1 MTKPVPTLV
10 TLAVA
15 ALFYGFPVAAQLAQ
29 PNGSGVAWGHIH
41 LNVTD
46 LDRHAQIWVQH
57 FGGVQVDLDLVS
69 TIRLPATIIMLNE
82 RAPTGGTQGSGIDH
96 FGFSVPDLASFLER
110 WRTSGLEVANEFEG
124 AGGVPQAYVTMPDGI
139 RIELQEVPT
148 LGVPAEPY
156 HVHLYTGDGAEE
168 QRDWYADLFSMEP
181 RRRGTIPYTAD
192 VPGINVSFTDAPDGV
207 AATRGRAIDH
217 IGFEINGLESFVK
230 DLEARGVVFD
240 VPYRV
245 IEELGVAIAFF
256 TDVSGVRVE
265 LTEGR
270 RQY

>member
-1 MTKPVPTLV
+1 MRKSVSTLIIL
-10 TLAVA
+10 TA
-15 ALFYGFPVAAQLAQ
+15 AASFGGFPVAAQLAQ

-46 LDRHAQIWVQH
+46 LERHERIWVEH
-57 FGGVQVDLDLVS
+57 FGGVQVDLDRVS
-69 TIRLPATIIMLNE
+69 TIRLPATIVMLNE

-110 WRTSGLEVANEFEG
+110 WRADGLEVANEFEG
-124 AGGVPQAYVTMPDGI
+124 AGGVPQAYVTLPDEI
-139 RIELQEVPT
+139 RVELQEVPT

-168 QRDWYADLFSMEP
+168 LRDWYTDLFSMEP

-192 VPGINVSFTDAPDGV
+192 VPGLNVSFSDAPDGV

-217 IGFEINGLESFVK
+217 IGFEIDGLESFVK

-245 IEELGVAIAFF
+245 IEELGVGLAFF
-256 TDVSGVRVE
+256 TDESGVRVE
-265 LTEGR
+265 LTEGL